1 MNSSYC
7 FIAGTLVLTVLGLL
21 PIEEIEAGMQVYSTE
36 ENTGET
42 EIKEVVQTF
51 VNQTYE
57 LVHVKLEDGEEIIC
71 TPSHPF
77 YTDKGWIDAGK
88 LTEDSLLV
96 DEEGN
101 YIGISSLVTE
111 YLEEPVKVY
120 NFEVEDYHTYYVG
133 DSIILVHNK
142 CVNKDFSNKH
152 AAMREAKRTL
162 NIPYSTLPD
171 KIEYV
176 KMIGNNGRTVSS
188 KMYIFGDKFIR
199 DDFMGHLFKD
209 GSTIARHLNI
219 GTIDKFGEIIQMG
232 LHFWY

>member
-133 DSIILVHNK
+133 DDIILAHNSCNHK
-142 CVNKDFSNKH
+142 SEWAKERRHFWKDFGKTVEPNHDYESFV
-152 AAMREAKRTL
+152 ATDM
-162 NIPYSTLPD
+162 NINRMLQGKAPIGWDGYS
-171 KIEYV
+171 V
-176 KMIGNNGRTVSS
+176 
-188 KMYIFGDKFIR
+188 
-199 DDFMGHLFKD
+199 
-209 GSTIARHLNI
+209 
-219 GTIDKFGEIIQMG
+219 Q
-232 LHFWY
+232 LHHW

>member
-36 ENTGET
+36 KNTGET

-77 YTDKGWIDAGK
+77 YTDKGWINAGK

-96 DEEGN
+96 DVEGN
-101 YIGISSLVTE
+101 YIWISSLVTE

-133 DSIILVHNK
+133 DDIILAHNSCNHK
-142 CVNKDFSNKH
+142 SEWAKERRHFWKDFGKTVEPNH
-152 AAMREAKRTL
+152 DYECFVATDM
-162 NIPYSTLPD
+162 NINRMLQGKAPIGWDGYS
-171 KIEYV
+171 V
-176 KMIGNNGRTVSS
+176 
-188 KMYIFGDKFIR
+188 
-199 DDFMGHLFKD
+199 
-209 GSTIARHLNI
+209 
-219 GTIDKFGEIIQMG
+219 Q
-232 LHFWY
+232 LHHW